1 MDKNEQERNEH
12 FKEFARLLFPEVSQL
27 FFTLYARISELRPIE
42 EIDAVELEIK
52 TLIAQRAYDLV
63 YHALYCANINQR
75 WWPGSPEYGNV
86 SGLYH
91 REIREQAS
99 DIPD

>member
-1 MDKNEQERNEH
+1 MNNDRNEH

-63 YHALYCANINQR
+63 YHTRVKTAYGMDLLYIKQ
-75 WWPGSPEYGNV
+75 WIELDVPDMTEWPPS
-86 SGLYH
+86 
-91 REIREQAS
+91 
-99 DIPD
+99 

>member
-1 MDKNEQERNEH
+1 MDKDERNEH
-12 FKEFARLLFPEVSQL
+12 FKEFAHLHYPELSQL

-63 YHALYCANINQR
+63 FHALDYIAEHGSIELDWTSEIVAKVPDLTQ
-75 WWPGSPEYGNV
+75 WPPTTES
-86 SGLYH
+86 S
-91 REIREQAS
+91 
-99 DIPD
+99 